1 MTKILFSVLSNITSR
16 KKGTLDSFFQNFVDS
31 LTQNGNEVFLFLSN
45 DYIKVSK
52 NNEARYFYN
61 KEDLIKKVNR
71 FKADLIITPNHE
83 IPLDIL
89 ENTSCPI
96 LVYTA
101 DSPAYFRNK
110 KYIKENKDR
119 YFFMHGGWNNIFPAI
134 LKEIYDIKEEQN
146 FYIGHTTNV
155 QADPNAI
162 IKRNIGFIGFIGWP
176 NIATYE
182 LTKAKNQTHFQN
194 MLQSMEKQGIH
205 SIAYTQVKTSN
216 IRIKVLDA
224 IQDLGL
230 EVFGIPNNFIP
241 CGGYSWEL
249 MKCFNFKQVL
259 TTKENEEILNSSL
272 ISPNLYN
279 YQAPNGLSWRVS
291 DVMASNAALISPP
304 KDDLKKL
311 SPYIDIPTY
320 ETPAEC
326 RDLCQRLLK
335 DTIWRKDLVEGSQKA
350 INEFCRPI
358 HTLEKIEKFMNV
370 KLIHSAVKQG
380 KITSYHSKCFK
391 PLQTNISKDL
401 SKFQQKK
408 YKLYYKI
415 WKHFNKQLK
424 KKGFI
429 S

>member
-52 NNEARYFYN
+52 NNVACYLYN
-61 KEDLIKKVNR
+61 KENLIEKVNH

-101 DSPAYFRNK
+101 DSPAYFRHKDYLKKNK
-110 KYIKENKDR
+110 ER
-119 YFFMHGGWNNIFPAI
+119 YFFMHGGWNNIFPAL
-134 LKEIYDIKEEQN
+134 LKEIYDIKEERN

-155 QADPNAI
+155 QADPNAT
-162 IKRNIGFIGFIGWP
+162 IKRNIGFIGWPGIAVNTLIHSKTQEEFIHTI
-176 NIATYE
+176 NE
-182 LTKAKNQTHFQN
+182 
-194 MLQSMEKQGIH
+194 MEKQGIN
-205 SIAYTQVKTSN
+205 SIAYTQIKTSN

-304 KDDLKKL
+304 KDDFKRL

-326 RDLCQRLLK
+326 RDLCQKLLK
-335 DTIWRKDLVEGSQKA
+335 DTIWRKELVEGSQKA

-370 KLIHSAVKQG
+370 KLVNSAVKQG
-380 KITSYHSKCFK
+380 KITSYRSKCLK
-391 PLQTNISKDL
+391 HLETNISKDL

-408 YKLYYKI
+408 YKIYYKI

>member
-1 MTKILFSVLSNITSR
+1 MTKILFSVLSNVASR
-16 KKGTLDSFFQNFVDS
+16 RKGLIDSFFQNFIDS

-45 DYIKVSK
+45 DFIKSSK
-52 NNEARYFYN
+52 DNVVHYFYD
-61 KEDLIKKVNR
+61 KEDLINKVNH
-71 FKADLIITPNHE
+71 FSPELIITPNHE

-176 NIATYE
+176 GIAVNTLIHSKTQE
-182 LTKAKNQTHFQN
+182 EFIHTINE
-194 MLQSMEKQGIH
+194 MEKQGID
-205 SIAYTQVKTSN
+205 SIAYTQIKTSN

-320 ETPAEC
+320 ETPSEC
-326 RDLCQRLLK
+326 RDLCQKLLK
-335 DTIWRKDLVEGSQKA
+335 DTLWRKELVEGSQKA

-358 HTLEKIEKFMNV
+358 HTLEKIEKYMGID
-370 KLIHSAVKQG
+370 LIHKTMSSKASNSSYKLTPFKKHKKK
-380 KITSYHSKCFK
+380 KISWT
-391 PLQTNISKDL
+391 QI
-401 SKFQQKK
+401 K
-408 YKLYYKI
+408 YKIYYKI